1 MERTEFTTELEKRLS
16 EKRKFIQV
24 LAGPRQVGKTTIISQ
39 VLERYKNEFISE
51 SADNMSSSQVF
62 IEQIWNTARLKLK
75 SGKSEILIVIDE
87 IQKIPNW
94 SEIIKRFWDEDTK
107 NKLNIKVVLSG
118 SSRLLLEKGLT
129 ESLLGRFEI
138 IHVPHWSFAEMQQA
152 FGVTLEEYIYFGGY
166 PGASELIKNENRWK
180 MYIRDSIIESSISKD
195 ILMLTQI
202 AKPALLKQM
211 FELGTAYSAQILPFN
226 KMLGTLTDAGNTV
239 TLAHYL
245 NLLDE
250 CGLLCGIQKYSGS
263 EQHIRSS
270 SPKLQVYNNALLAAC
285 LNKDFKTAITTPEL
299 WGRFVESCVGTHILN
314 KSVSCGYKVNYWRD
328 GNNEVDFVISNA
340 NEICAI
346 EVKSGSRSSNLGMK
360 LFKEKYPSARI
371 YVVSSKD
378 FANAG
383 CLLLQ
388 DFLNLSPNELF

>member
-51 SADNMSSSQVF
+51 SADNISSSQVF
-62 IEQIWNTARLKLK
+62 IEQIWNTARLKIK
-75 SGKSEILIVIDE
+75 SGKPEILIVIDE

-94 SEIIKRFWDEDTK
+94 SEIVKNFWDEDTK

-118 SSRLLLEKGLT
+118 SSRFLLEKGLT

-211 FELGTAYSAQILPFN
+211 FE
-226 KMLGTLTDAGNTV
+226 
-239 TLAHYL
+239 
-245 NLLDE
+245 
-250 CGLLCGIQKYSGS
+250 
-263 EQHIRSS
+263 
-270 SPKLQVYNNALLAAC
+270 
-285 LNKDFKTAITTPEL
+285 
-299 WGRFVESCVGTHILN
+299 
-314 KSVSCGYKVNYWRD
+314 
-328 GNNEVDFVISNA
+328 
-340 NEICAI
+340 
-346 EVKSGSRSSNLGMK
+346 
-360 LFKEKYPSARI
+360 
-371 YVVSSKD
+371 
-378 FANAG
+378 
-383 CLLLQ
+383 
-388 DFLNLSPNELF
+388 